1 MKKLTLFCALAILCT
16 LLFSG
21 FDSSVTETPTDLT
34 FGGLVS
40 EETVLSAGH
49 QRITEKYAD
58 VLNVVEYE
66 NNDGTRTVYSFT
78 APVKYVD
85 EDGSVQRIDNTLTP
99 ALLNNGWKTTANWF
113 DLSVSN
119 DFTKGVTLSCN
130 GDALTAAP
138 VLSDGQAAF
147 TRERDALLTK
157 KSLAFSNETETVTY
171 TPTHTGYYINVSL
184 QGGLPFAL
192 DMGGD
197 IATAVVSGNRAVFTT
212 TEGYTAAYSVAA
224 YDVNGQPADTAGL
237 QFAITAIGEEAY
249 RLTISSATTAQK
261 VQSADL
267 VIEATVAN
275 AADNANTRSGN
286 SDSEVVPLGGYQ
298 DAAVYSNH
306 PNTNYASEL
315 RSYVGVHETR
325 GTGRAY
331 YHFDLDVVS
340 DIPYDRILS
349 ANFFLRELSAQTTS
363 FQAVA
368 YVIQDEW
375 SETGITWSNRPNCFD
390 EKLCTVNVEGADAP
404 PGGSR
409 FQCDFYI
416 TSAVMA
422 WLQGIPNRGI
432 MVKSRVE
439 SEGNCRTFANYEY
452 IYMPYFTITY
462 STDTYSMDNIGV
474 VDNAEYYIKN
484 KHSMLYLTA
493 GGSSNG
499 STVTQKSWTGAD
511 AQKWKVTPQDSG
523 YYKLSPANAPQKV
536 LDNRDSSSAGNVPM
550 RIAGSSPST
559 SQEFN
564 FIRNWDG
571 SYQIV
576 SRISNDARGLCAE
589 DNNTN
594 ENGVI
599 IQRSHTI
606 NWVKSDDWTLEPVA
620 KGVAD
625 VYSFT
630 GVDFDGLDTT
640 QFEEDM
646 RDYLNAMNYTAEP
659 HIDSSSEDAYDRLS
673 TDSVWIFTGHGG
685 DSCVWFKNNDY
696 ISASE
701 YYEDGNWF
709 CVTNKFHNELAK
721 LELAV
726 FACCQTGLDDT
737 VNNSS
742 MVGVMYEKGTRFVIA
757 WTDIEYSPHNDD
769 WVIQFLGYCAEGQTI
784 YEAMNNADNYLYE
797 HYTESVNFGNAVQRH
812 ILGDNS
818 LCLYHPSSS

>member
-40 EETVLSAGH
+40 EDTVLSAGH
-49 QRITEKYAD
+49 QRITEKYDD

-99 ALLNNGWKTTANWF
+99 ALLNNGWKTSANWF
-113 DLSVSN
+113 DLSISN
-119 DFTKGVTLSCN
+119 DFTKGVTLSCYD
-130 GDALTAAP
+130 DALTAAP

-197 IATAVVSGNRAVFTT
+197 IAAAEVSGNRAVFTT
-212 TEGYTAAYSVAA
+212 AEGYTAAYSVAA

-237 QFAITAIGEEAY
+237 QLTVAAVGKESY
-249 RLTISSATTAQK
+249 RLTVAATAAAQK
-261 VQSADL
+261 VQAADL

-275 AADNANTRSGN
+275 ASTANANTRSATSN
-286 SDSEVVPLGGYQ
+286 TEAVPLGGYQ

-306 PNTNYASEL
+306 PNNNYGSES

-349 ANFFLRELSAQTTS
+349 ANFSLRELSAQTTS

-368 YVIQDEW
+368 YIIQEDW
-375 SETGITWSNRPNCFD
+375 SETGITWNNRPNCFD
-390 EKLCTVNVEGADAP
+390 EKLCTVNVEGANAP

-409 FQCDFYI
+409 FQYDFYI

-422 WLQGIPNRGI
+422 WLQGVPNRGI

-452 IYMPYFTITY
+452 IYMPYFIITY
-462 STDTYSMDNIGV
+462 STETENMDNIGIT
-474 VDNAEYYIKN
+474 NYAEYYIKN
-484 KHSMLYLTA
+484 KHSLLYLTA
-493 GGSSNG
+493 NGTTDGSN
-499 STVTQKSWTGAD
+499 VTQKSWSGA
-511 AQKWKVTPQDSG
+511 ANQKWRVKTLGNG
-523 YYKLSPANAPQKV
+523 YYKLYPANAPNKV
-536 LDNRDSSSAGNVPM
+536 LDNCEGSSAGNVAM
-550 RIAGSSPST
+550 EIATSSAAINTNT
-559 SQEFN
+559 SQQFK

-576 SRISNDARGLCAE
+576 SRISSDARGLCAE

-620 KGVAD
+620 KNGAALYCFTPSENGDINTAVSTAPALTPLNTMGYNAQSYVD
-625 VYSFT
+625 EPCQYAYST
-630 GVDFDGLDTT
+630 LS
-640 QFEEDM
+640 
-646 RDYLNAMNYTAEP
+646 YTS
-659 HIDSSSEDAYDRLS
+659 I
-673 TDSVWIFTGHGG
+673 WIFAGHGG
-685 DSCVWFKNNDY
+685 PGGIQFKDGDITAALTEESSCA
-696 ISASE
+696 ISQKE
-701 YYEDGNWF
+701 
-709 CVTNKFHNELAK
+709 HNGLAM
-721 LELAV
+721 LTLAV
-726 FACCQTGLDDT
+726 YASCSTGLDD
-737 VNNSS
+737 VANNSN
-742 MVGVMYEKGTRFVIA
+742 MVGYTFQRGAHFTIA
-757 WTDIEYSPHNDD
+757 HSD
-769 WVIQFLGYCAEGQTI
+769 WLGDEPADEWLISFLGYCLQGQTI
-784 YEAMNNADNYLYE
+784 YEAMNNADNDLY
-797 HYTESVNFGNAVQRH
+797 SSSNWVGNANQRH
-812 ILGDNS
+812 VLGDNS
-818 LCLYHPSSS
+818 LCLYHRE

>member
-66 NNDGTRTVYSFT
+66 NNDGTRTVYFFT
-78 APVKYVD
+78 APVKYMD
-85 EDGSVQRIDNTLTP
+85 EDGSVQRIDNSLTP
-99 ALLNNGWKTTANWF
+99 ALLNNSWKTSANWF

-157 KSLAFSNETETVTY
+157 ESLAFSNETETVTY

-197 IATAVVSGNRAVFTT
+197 IATAEVSGNRAVFTT

-237 QFAITAIGEEAY
+237 QFAVTAVGKESY
-249 RLTISSATTAQK
+249 RLTVSSATTAQK

-267 VIEATVAN
+267 VIEATVAAP
-275 AADNANTRSGN
+275 AANANTRSTT
-286 SDSEVVPLGGYQ
+286 SDSTQINVYQ
-298 DAAVYSNH
+298 DAPVYSNA
-306 PNTNYASEL
+306 PNSNYDTAIRCL
-315 RSYVGVHETR
+315 VGVDGTLGKCRSY
-325 GTGRAY
+325 
-331 YHFDLDVVS
+331 FKFNLSSIS
-340 DIPYDRILS
+340 DIPYDRVLS
-349 ANFFLRELSAQTTS
+349 AHFRLRELTGYDSS

-368 YVIQDEW
+368 YAIKGTWTEDE
-375 SETGITWSNRPNCFD
+375 ITWSNRPDCFD
-390 EKLCTVNVEGADAP
+390 EKLCTVNVEWAGDLDGNNAAYY
-404 PGGSR
+404 
-409 FQCDFYI
+409 DFYI

-439 SEGNCRTFANYEY
+439 DGVNCRAFAAREY
-452 IYMPYFTITY
+452 NSSAYMPRLTITY
-462 STDTYSMDNIGV
+462 STETESMDNIGIT
-474 VDNAEYYIKN
+474 NYAEYYIKN

-493 GGSSNG
+493 NGSANG
-499 STVTQKSWTGAD
+499 STVTQKSFTGA
-511 AQKWKVTPQDSG
+511 AKQKWKVKTQSNG
-523 YYKLSPANAPQKV
+523 YYKLYPANAPDKV
-536 LDNRDSSSAGNVPM
+536 LDNCEGSSANNVAM
-550 RIAGSSPST
+550 KITTTGTSINANT
-559 SQEFN
+559 SQQFK

-599 IQRSHTI
+599 IQRSHST

-620 KGVAD
+620 KNGANLYCFTPSEKGDINTAVSTIPALD
-625 VYSFT
+625 QLDEMDYEAQAYIDEPCQWAYSA
-630 GVDFDGLDTT
+630 LS
-640 QFEEDM
+640 
-646 RDYLNAMNYTAEP
+646 YTS
-659 HIDSSSEDAYDRLS
+659 I
-673 TDSVWIFTGHGG
+673 WIFAGHGMP
-685 DSCVWFKNNDY
+685 SLIQFN
-696 ISASE
+696 
-701 YYEDGNWF
+701 DGNI
-709 CVTNKFHNELAK
+709 TAAPSENSSYAISQKPHNDLSMLTLAIY
-721 LELAV
+721 AS
-726 FACCQTGLDDT
+726 CSTGLDDPA
-737 VNNSS
+737 NDSN
-742 MVGVMYEKGTRFVIA
+742 MVGYTFQRGAHFTIA
-757 WTDIEYSPHNDD
+757 HSDVLGDEPADEWLFSFLEYCL
-769 WVIQFLGYCAEGQTI
+769 QGQTI
-784 YEAMNNADNYLYE
+784 YEAMNNADNDLYSSSDWE
-797 HYTESVNFGNAVQRH
+797 GNANQRH
-812 ILGDNS
+812 VLGDNS
-818 LCLYHPSSS
+818 LCLYHRE